1 MEEIKDSAIP
11 KGAGIITFEM
21 IYRAS
26 QKLGTRVDRLE
37 KEIDELKKPKEI
49 EKKIEKEIP
58 KPELQN
64 AGLVIPTIPKAKV
77 INITENKEDKKD
89 EKKVK

>member
-26 QKLGTRVDRLE
+26 QKLGARVDRLE

-49 EKKIEKEIP
+49 EKEIS
-58 KPELQN
+58 KPAVE
-64 AGLVIPTIPKAKV
+64 KAKV
-77 INITENKEDKKD
+77 INITEKKEDKKD